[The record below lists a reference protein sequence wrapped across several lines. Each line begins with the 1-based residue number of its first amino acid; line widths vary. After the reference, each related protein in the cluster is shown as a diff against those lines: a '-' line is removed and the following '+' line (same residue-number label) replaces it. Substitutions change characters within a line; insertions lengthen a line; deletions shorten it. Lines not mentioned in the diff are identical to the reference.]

1 MRRYLHANQ
10 EGFSVMPQL
19 SKNKKLC
26 KRRVFRLTAMYGLFS
41 IVVILLVEGFLPLL
55 FHSLVFSAVG
65 LLKGWFYAI
74 LSTCFVFC
82 LIHFECK
89 KHPNDRVLK
98 EIFQNNQLHIYLLD
112 LTGEIVY
119 VNPSVLA
126 VSSTGNNRVV
136 EGLYFWECPWWI
148 DDADLKN
155 RFLFEIE
162 QAVKGESVNGEWEQ
176 VDQDGK
182 KHHIAYSVI
191 GVPDEYGD
199 VHQLLIEGRDITPLR
214 TLEADYSR
222 ARKQQD
228 IILNSLPMSFYSYQ
242 PLEQDKKLWISS
254 QIKRVTGFPVEYITE
269 KNENWVARI
278 HPDVVE
284 EVVEA
289 KRDIIHSGEFKL
301 EYQWQVANGDFRW
314 FRDEAVYVMGEE
326 GTPPEVVGVCVDITE
341 QKEYLQDLQ
350 LMKNCLEHNTVAML
364 IFSVDQ
370 NCLFSNRAATDL
382 FNYSTEEFYGIQPS
396 VLQAQPA
403 NWQKDVAKVKLT
415 GPLTEELKLV
425 KKNGD
430 TFPAMVS
437 CTFMELNKIEFIF
450 FSYHDL
456 SSRKMMEKSLV
467 QAQKLE
473 SLGTLASGLAHDY
486 NNILSAIFGYTQL
499 AKMNAGS
506 PDRQEN
512 ALNGIYNATVRAKE
526 LVQQILTF
534 SRKTRNEKSI
544 LQLSVLAKEVMK
556 FLRQSIPATIEMETS
571 IESES
576 LVLMNPSQIHQVYV
590 NLCTNAAQA
599 MQEAGGV
606 LKSRLYNMQFSEVD
620 NGGESVI
627 PKGEYVCLE
636 ISDTGSGMD
645 EETLSKMYDPYFST
659 QQKAEGRGL
668 GLAVVHGI
676 VVDHG
681 GYLRVLSKLHE
692 GTTFQAFFPRVERKK
707 DEVNSQ
713 NVNLES
719 LRGYEHILFVD
730 DDDAIVNVTSKVLQ
744 RNGYKVTSCM
754 NGVEG
759 WDLFKENSDDF
770 DILITDLTMPKMTGI
785 ELSAKV
791 READAN
797 IPIIICSGNQDHLS
811 KERIDGLN
819 IQRFV
824 EKPYH
829 MKHLIGHVRECLDG
843 ALGNE

>member
-1 MRRYLHANQ
+1 
-10 EGFSVMPQL
+10 MPQL
-19 SKNKKLC
+19 STNKKLC
-26 KRRVFRLTAMYGLFS
+26 KRRIFRLTLMYSLFS
-41 IVVILLVEGFLPLL
+41 IVVILFVEGLLPFL
-55 FHSLVFSAVG
+55 FHSLVFSYAG
-65 LLKGWFYAI
+65 LIKGWFYVI

-82 LIHFECK
+82 LIRFECR

-98 EIFQNNQLHIYLLD
+98 KILKNNQLHIYLLD
-112 LTGEIVY
+112 LAGKIVY

-126 VSSTGNNRVV
+126 ISNAGNDQVV
-136 EGLYFWECPWWI
+136 EGLYFWECPWWF

-155 RFLFEIE
+155 RFMFELE
-162 QAVKGESVNGEWEQ
+162 QAVKGEPVNGEWEQ
-176 VDQDGK
+176 IDKDGRK
-182 KHHIAYSVI
+182 YHITYSII
-191 GVPDEYGD
+191 GVLDEYGD

-214 TLEADYSR
+214 MLEADYSR

-242 PLEQDKKLWISS
+242 PLEQDRKLWISS
-254 QIKRVTGFPVEYITE
+254 QITRVTGFPAEFITE
-269 KNENWVARI
+269 KNENWAARI
-278 HPDVVE
+278 HPAKAE

-289 KRDIIHSGEFKL
+289 KRDIIHSGEYKL
-301 EYQWQVANGDFRW
+301 EYQWQVANGDYRW
-314 FRDEAVYVMGEE
+314 FRDEAVYVVGEE
-326 GTPPEVVGVCVDITE
+326 GTPPEVVGVCFDITE

-370 NCLFSNRAATDL
+370 NCLFSNSAATDL
-382 FNYSTEEFYGIQPS
+382 FNYSKGEFCRIQPS

-403 NWQKDVAKVKLT
+403 NWQEDVARVKRT
-415 GPLTEELKLV
+415 GPFTEEHKLV

-430 TFPAMVS
+430 TFSATVS
-437 CTFMELNKIEFIF
+437 CILIELNNIAFIF

-499 AKMNAGS
+499 ARMNAGS

-512 ALNGIYNATVRAKE
+512 ALNGIYNATTRAKE

-534 SRKTRNEKSI
+534 SRKSRNEKSI

-599 MQEAGGV
+599 MQEVGGV
-606 LKSRLYNMQFSEVD
+606 LKSRLYNIQFSEVD
-620 NGGESVI
+620 IRRESVI

-636 ISDTGSGMD
+636 ISDTGAGMD

-659 QQKAEGRGL
+659 QQKSEGRGL

-676 VVDHG
+676 VADHG
-681 GYLRVLSKLHE
+681 GYLKVSSKSGE

-730 DDDAIVNVTSKVLQ
+730 DDEAIVNVTSRVFQ

-754 NGVEG
+754 NGTEG

-785 ELSAKV
+785 ELSTKV
-791 READAN
+791 READVSF
-797 IPIIICSGNQDHLS
+797 PIIICSGNQDHLS
-811 KERIDGLN
+811 KERFDELN
-819 IQRFV
+819 IQKFV

-843 ALGNE
+843 ALNNE